1 MSAGQLLPR
10 GLGRGKLLFNVPFVK
25 AQNTL
30 QKAEAKRTFMVD
42 AWILHYLALHPEG
55 WKLKREAREFFLRF
69 MACVLQPAP
78 NAKAFVHSENID
90 RLHYATYSFTWGKK
104 FSLNSLLAF

>member
-1 MSAGQLLPR
+1 M
-10 GLGRGKLLFNVPFVK
+10 LFNVPFVK

-30 QKAEAKRTFMVD
+30 QKAEAKRTFMVG

-55 WKLKREAREFFLRF
+55 WKWKREAREFFLGF
-69 MACVLQPAP
+69 MALYSYSLPQMQ
-78 NAKAFVHSENID
+78 
-90 RLHYATYSFTWGKK
+90 RLLFTLRILIGYIMQHTVSHGGKK